1 MPSIPGL
8 IYAAHFRLRHPGP
21 VGSGAPSRISPRIH
35 LFVQPRRRRSHR
47 PSDHHSPLGQTSR
60 SLSSAPSRRISAR
73 ARARTSIPLFLSTNG
88 FRSVPP
94 SSSACARDVG
104 LFFSHIFADTLT
116 ALRPY
121 AILSLRHDGHT
132 DRPSRR
138 GASLSVR
145 NRRRNVSIASA
156 CLSQFAD
163 ERYID

>member
-8 IYAAHFRLRHPGP
+8 IYAAHFRLRHLGP

-35 LFVQPRRRRSHR
+35 LFVQLRRRRSHR

-73 ARARTSIPLFLSTNG
+73 TSIPLFLSTNG

-94 SSSACARDVG
+94 SSSACDVG

-145 NRRRNVSIASA
+145 NRRRNISIASA